1 MVLSN
6 IKYLIYFIISHKFCE
21 GASPHYRWS
30 VIGLIPMPTAK
41 IMLLIRE

>member
-21 GASPHYRWS
+21 GWVPSLPLVGNRFNPYAYRQNY
-30 VIGLIPMPTAK
+30 VID
-41 IMLLIRE
+41 